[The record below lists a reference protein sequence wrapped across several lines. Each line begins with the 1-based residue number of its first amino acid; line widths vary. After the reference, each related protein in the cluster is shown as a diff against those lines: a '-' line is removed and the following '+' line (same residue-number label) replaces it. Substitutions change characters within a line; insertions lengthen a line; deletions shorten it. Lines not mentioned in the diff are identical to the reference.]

1 MVISSLFKPISSSA
15 PAAASG
21 AGSTPLQAVSN
32 AVDTLAGSLLGVK
45 PADGDGVRF
54 DFSSQAMQASAD
66 GAAPADEPPAPVAA
80 AAAKH
85 PAPEAAVPAAAQ
97 APAGGA
103 DPAEA
108 AAGPAAV
115 VLAAQ
120 APAQAAAASGGVD
133 AATPDEVAAP
143 AAAAARS
150 VAQAADPDAE
160 ALARAW
166 AIKAQDREGVQTMVD
181 RVAALS
187 TRPWPTD
194 AAAERTEKAVKVLKA
209 DQEAAASRTLAVA

>member
-1 MVISSLFKPISSSA
+1 MVISSLFKPISSST

-21 AGSTPLQAVSN
+21 AGSTALQAVSN

-66 GAAPADEPPAPVAA
+66 AAAPADEPPALVAA

-85 PAPEAAVPAAAQ
+85 PEPEAAVPAATQ
-97 APAGGA
+97 APAGGT
-103 DPAEA
+103 DPSE
-108 AAGPAAV
+108 AGPAAA

-120 APAQAAAASGGVD
+120 APAQAAAASGGAD

-150 VAQAADPDAE
+150 AAQAADPDAE

-166 AIKAQDREGVQTMVD
+166 AIKAQGREGAQTMVD